1 MKLSVYFKIADRN
14 TDFISEFDSWILLLF
29 NSENQLK
36 NFKHSKVRK
45 NEGVQKLNSH
55 QIFFCNCMEHFSYK
69 HGLPTQE
76 G

>member
-36 NFKHSKVRK
+36 NFKTSNIPR
-45 NEGVQKLNSH
+45 
-55 QIFFCNCMEHFSYK
+55 
-69 HGLPTQE
+69 
-76 G
+76 